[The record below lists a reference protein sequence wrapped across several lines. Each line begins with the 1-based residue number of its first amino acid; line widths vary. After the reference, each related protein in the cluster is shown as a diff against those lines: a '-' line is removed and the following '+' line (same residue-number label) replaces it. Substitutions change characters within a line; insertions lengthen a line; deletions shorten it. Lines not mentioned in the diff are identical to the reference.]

1 MLRPGKIIV
10 DPRQQDNRK
19 LSTATDARMFYHGN
33 LSHFSDFVNPL
44 PQKNE
49 RSPLIRGY
57 EAIAPL
63 SKNWV

>member
-1 MLRPGKIIV
+1 
-10 DPRQQDNRK
+10 
-19 LSTATDARMFYHGN
+19 MFYHGN